1 MKKLKIVVAA
11 FAVGLATVWSPATM
25 AWGPR
30 RQTYT
35 MESPA
40 PSATFNSIV
49 DNPILGDERDFVRVA
64 EDNGTYANEVKVEAG
79 KTYMVYIGYHNDAA
93 SSTNETGEGISKNT
107 RVVTDFP
114 KEVSPGERGEIYAKI
129 LSDTAEPHSVWDEA
143 YITADED
150 LKIKYVAGTALIHND
165 WDLDGTELPAS
176 LFTDEGALIGVNTAN
191 GTVFGCAEFSG
202 YVIYRI
208 TAYKEET
215 PPPPSELPP
224 TGPAE
229 IVMATAIILG
239 IAGGAFYLYR
249 TRRVLKKTTASV
261 MNEPV
266 EPVVDE
272 PKEIDQE
279 KHDTAGNAG
288 KE

>member
-11 FAVGLATVWSPATM
+11 FAVGLATVWSPAVM
-25 AWGPR
+25 AWGPD

-40 PSATFNSIV
+40 PSATFNSII

-64 EDNGTYANEVKVEAG
+64 EDDGTYSNEVKVEAG

-114 KEVSPGERGEIYAKI
+114 REIGPGERAEIYAKI

-143 YITADED
+143 YLTADEE
-150 LKIKYVAGTALIHND
+150 LKIKYVPGTALIHND

-176 LFTDEGALIGVNTAN
+176 LFTSEGAKIGVNEAN

-208 TAYKEET
+208 TAYKEDVPT
-215 PPPPSELPP
+215 PPELPP

-229 IVMATAIILG
+229 IVMATAIVLG

-249 TRRVLKKTTASV
+249 TRRVLRKTTASV

-266 EPVVDE
+266 EPTSE
-272 PKEIDQE
+272 SKAIDQDQE
-279 KHDTAGNAG
+279 NNAG
-288 KE
+288 DAGRE